1 MYLKQNTN
9 LVIKLLLL
17 IILVL
22 LLIIIRYDSMLR
34 DANPEQPTVINLV
47 EPAVESLTVKDP
59 EQPVEVTTAKHKSKQ
74 HRAKEDEYLYATKV
88 YKYFRKRGFT
98 KEATAGIIG
107 NMMIETSG
115 GSLDLKPNIYSKS
128 GNYYGLCQW
137 SKKYYPEAH
146 GLSFKQQLK
155 YLFKTIPWE
164 FKTFGW
170 LYKDNFD
177 YEDFIKMTDVEEAAI
192 AFTKVYE
199 RCTPAS
205 YELRKQAARKA
216 YNYFKALK

>member
-1 MYLKQNTN
+1 MKQNIN
-9 LVIKLLLL
+9 LITLKLILI
-17 IILVL
+17 IILVI
-22 LLIIIRYDSMLR
+22 LIGIVWSESKVALDEVANEQQYVSKIMEDS
-34 DANPEQPTVINLV
+34 PKSIEPVIKKV
-47 EPAVESLTVKDP
+47 EPKR
-59 EQPVEVTTAKHKSKQ
+59 K
-74 HRAKEDEYLYATKV
+74 AKEEYFYAKRV
-88 YKYFRKRGFT
+88 FKYFTKRGFT

-115 GSLDLKPNIYSKS
+115 GSLELKPKIYSRS

-146 GLSFKQQLK
+146 GLSFKQQLN
-155 YLFKTIPWE
+155 YLYETMPWE

-170 LYKDNFD
+170 LYKDNFSLK
-177 YEDFIKMTDVEEAAI
+177 DFRKMTNVKEAAI

-199 RCTPAS
+199 RCSPAS
-205 YELRKQAARKA
+205 HKQRQQAALKA

>member
-1 MYLKQNTN
+1 MTSQKSAIAPKASYTLKIPENTLPEDSSA
-9 LVIKLLLL
+9 LVESDTTEP
-17 IILVL
+17 VV
-22 LLIIIRYDSMLR
+22 
-34 DANPEQPTVINLV
+34 EQPII
-47 EPAVESLTVKDP
+47 EAVEKSDP
-59 EQPVEVTTAKHKSKQ
+59 YKTWEE
-74 HRAKEDEYLYATKV
+74 EYFYAANV
-88 YKYFRKRGFT
+88 YKYFMQRGFT

-146 GLSFKQQLK
+146 GLSFKRQLN
-155 YLFKTIPWE
+155 YLFKTMPAE

-170 LYKDNFD
+170 LYKDGFNFK
-177 YEDFIKMTDVEEAAI
+177 DFTKMTNVKEAAI

-199 RCTPAS
+199 RCSPVS
-205 YELRKQAARKA
+205 YKQRQQAALKA